1 MRRAAPALALSLALA
16 GCATPPGLRPFS
28 TDRCSLFP
36 DRAPAGEADWCACCV
51 THDLAYWRG
60 GTEAERLR
68 ADRELERCV
77 LATTGD
83 ATLAAAMFH
92 GVRAGGTPALPT
104 SFRWGYGWP
113 YERGYR
119 ALTPDEQ
126 ALAGRL
132 AADARPAA
140 ACTPP

>member
-1 MRRAAPALALSLALA
+1 MARAAALGLMLGLALA
-16 GCATPPGLRPFS
+16 GCASQPGLQPFT

-36 DRAPAGEADWCACCV
+36 DRALIGQADWCACCV

-60 GTEAERLR
+60 GTEDERR
-68 ADRELERCV
+68 QADRELERCV
-77 LATTGD
+77 LAATGN
-83 ATLAAAMFH
+83 AALAAAMYR

-104 SFRWGYGWP
+104 SFRWAYGWP

-119 ALTPDEQ
+119 ALTADEK
-126 ALAGRL
+126 ALADRL

-140 ACTPP
+140 ACAH